1 MPSAAMKSRGEGI
14 NHFNGIRLRLLG
26 EGNLRLRLHSLPDMD
41 GNQITQELVP
51 IDMDTLIT
59 GREPLKKANFKQQRA
74 QLEFYTTEIDEYF
87 KINRIAVFIRST
99 EVNYPG

>member
-26 EGNLRLRLHSLPDMD
+26 EGNLKLRLLSLPDDD
-41 GNQITQELVP
+41 GIQTVQELVP
-51 IDMDTLIT
+51 IDMDTIVR

-74 QLEFYTTEIDEYF
+74 QLEFYTTEIDEYL
-87 KINRIAVFIRST
+87 KINRIAVFIRIT